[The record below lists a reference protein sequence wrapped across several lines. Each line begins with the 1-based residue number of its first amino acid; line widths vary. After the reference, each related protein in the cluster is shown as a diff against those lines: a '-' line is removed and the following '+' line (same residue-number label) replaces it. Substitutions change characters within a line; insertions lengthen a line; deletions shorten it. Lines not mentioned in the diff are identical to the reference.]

1 MRRSLHNVYCTI
13 GQLDD
18 TVEFVPHRAAEQHA
32 NLFEQKARNM
42 PDQEAS
48 LNLSSAFAVRGK
60 EALEAQYDE
69 WADTYDE
76 DNAAMGFRL
85 PILATALFA
94 RWVPTGGKV
103 LDAGC
108 GTGLAAENLHIL
120 GYRDLVGID
129 LSNNMLGKARETGVF
144 SEVRR
149 MVMGEPLDFSTNS
162 FSGAIVTGV
171 FTEGHAP
178 PSSLDELIR
187 IVKQRGYIVFNVR
200 DDIYEHH
207 GFREKM
213 EKLEADG
220 FWKLAEKSDR
230 FRPFTVSERHVIA
243 RLFAYEI
250 TS

>member
-1 MRRSLHNVYCTI
+1 MR
-13 GQLDD
+13 D
-18 TVEFVPHRAAEQHA
+18 RA
-32 NLFEQKARNM
+32 
-42 PDQEAS
+42 AS
-48 LNLSSAFAVRGK
+48 LNLSSAFSVRGN

-69 WADTYDE
+69 WAETYDE

-85 PILATALFA
+85 PVLAAAVFA
-94 RWVPTGGKV
+94 RWVPTGGKI

-120 GYRDLVGID
+120 GYRDLVGVD
-129 LSNNMLGKARETGVF
+129 LSKNMLDKARETGVF

-149 MVMGEPLDFSTNS
+149 MVMGEHLDFSPNI
-162 FSGAIVTGV
+162 FAGAIVTGV

-178 PSSLDELIR
+178 HSSLYELIR
-187 IVKQRGYIVFNVR
+187 VVKQGGHIVFNVR

-213 EKLEADG
+213 DRLEADG
-220 FWKLAEKSDR
+220 LWKLAEKSDP
-230 FRPFTVSERHVIA
+230 FRPFTVSERHVVA

>member
-1 MRRSLHNVYCTI
+1 
-13 GQLDD
+13 
-18 TVEFVPHRAAEQHA
+18 
-32 NLFEQKARNM
+32 M

-48 LNLSSAFAVRGK
+48 NNLSSAFAARGNDV
-60 EALEAQYDE
+60 LEAKYDE
-69 WADTYDE
+69 WAETYDA

-85 PILATALFA
+85 PVLASAFFA

-108 GTGLAAENLHIL
+108 GTGLAAENLWIL

-129 LSNNMLGKARETGVF
+129 LSNAMLDKARETDVF
-144 SEVRR
+144 SELHR
-149 MVMGEPLDFSTNS
+149 MVMGEMLDFTTDT

-178 PSSLDELIR
+178 HSSFDELIR
-187 IVKQRGYIVFNVR
+187 VVKQGGHIVFNVR
-200 DDIYEHH
+200 EDIYQEH

-213 EKLEADG
+213 DSLEVEG
-220 FWKLAEKSDR
+220 LWKLSERSEA
-230 FRPFTVSERHVIA
+230 FRPFTISEPHVVA
-243 RLFAYEI
+243 RIFAYQV

>member
-1 MRRSLHNVYCTI
+1 
-13 GQLDD
+13 
-18 TVEFVPHRAAEQHA
+18 
-32 NLFEQKARNM
+32 M

-48 LNLSSAFAVRGK
+48 NNLSSAFAVRGN

-69 WADTYDE
+69 WAETYDK
-76 DNAAMGFRL
+76 DNAALGFRL
-85 PILATALFA
+85 PVLATAFFA
-94 RWVPTGGKV
+94 RWVPKGGKV

-129 LSNNMLGKARETGVF
+129 LSNAMLGKARETGVF
-144 SEVRR
+144 SEVHR
-149 MVMGEPLDFSTNS
+149 MVMGEPLDFSSNI

-178 PSSLDELIR
+178 HSSFDELIR
-187 IVKQRGYIVFNVR
+187 VVQSGGHIVFNVR

-213 EKLEADG
+213 DELETDG
-220 FWKLAEKSDR
+220 LWTLAEKSDP
-230 FRPFTVSERHVIA
+230 FRPFTISEPHVIA
-243 RLFAYEI
+243 HIFAYEV

>member
-1 MRRSLHNVYCTI
+1 
-13 GQLDD
+13 
-18 TVEFVPHRAAEQHA
+18 
-32 NLFEQKARNM
+32 M

-48 LNLSSAFAVRGK
+48 SNLSSAFAVRGN

-69 WADTYDE
+69 WAETYDA

-85 PILATALFA
+85 PVLATAFFA
-94 RWVPTGGKV
+94 RWVPTSGKV

-129 LSNNMLGKARETGVF
+129 LSNAMLDKARETGVF
-144 SEVRR
+144 SEVHR
-149 MVMGEPLDFSTNS
+149 MVMGEPLDFSSDT

-178 PSSLDELIR
+178 HSSFDELIR
-187 IVKQRGYIVFNVR
+187 VVKQDGHIVFNVR
-200 DDIYEHH
+200 DDVYEHQ
-207 GFREKM
+207 GFRERM
-213 EKLEADG
+213 DELEADG
-220 FWKLAEKSDR
+220 FWKLAEKSDP
-230 FRPFTVSERHVIA
+230 FNPFTISEPHVVA
-243 RLFAYEI
+243 RIFVYQV

>member
-1 MRRSLHNVYCTI
+1 MS
-13 GQLDD
+13 DED
-18 TVEFVPHRAAEQHA
+18 
-32 NLFEQKARNM
+32 
-42 PDQEAS
+42 AS
-48 LNLSSAFAVRGK
+48 KNLSSAFAVRGN

-69 WADTYDE
+69 WAETYDE

-85 PILATALFA
+85 PVLATAFFA
-94 RWVPTGGKV
+94 RWVPAGGKV

-129 LSNNMLGKARETGVF
+129 LSNAMLDKARETGVF
-144 SEVRR
+144 CELHR
-149 MVMGEPLDFSTNS
+149 MVMGEPLDLPSDN

-178 PSSLDELIR
+178 HSSLDELIR
-187 IVKQRGYIVFNVR
+187 VVEKGGHIVFNVR

-213 EKLEADG
+213 DELEANG
-220 FWKLAEKSDR
+220 LWKLSEKSDA
-230 FRPFTVSERHVIA
+230 FRPFTISETHVVA
-243 RLFAYEI
+243 RIFAYRV

>member
-1 MRRSLHNVYCTI
+1 
-13 GQLDD
+13 
-18 TVEFVPHRAAEQHA
+18 
-32 NLFEQKARNM
+32 M

-48 LNLSSAFAVRGK
+48 MNLSSAFAVRGK
-60 EALEAQYDE
+60 GALERQYDE
-69 WADTYDE
+69 WAETYDE

-85 PILATALFA
+85 PILATAFFA
-94 RWVPTGGKV
+94 RWVPTGGKI

-108 GTGLAAENLHIL
+108 GTGLAAQNLNIL
-120 GYRDLVGID
+120 GYRELVGID
-129 LSNNMLGKARETGVF
+129 LSNNMLKKARETGVF

-149 MVMGEPLDFSTNS
+149 MVMGEQLDFTSNS
-162 FSGAIVTGV
+162 FTGAIVTGV

-187 IVKQRGYIVFNVR
+187 VVVQGGYIVFNVR

-213 EKLEADG
+213 DRLEVDG
-220 FWKLAEKSDR
+220 LWKLAEKSDR
-230 FRPFTVSERHVIA
+230 FRPFTISESHVIA
-243 RLFAYEI
+243 RLFAYEV

>member
-1 MRRSLHNVYCTI
+1 MRCLPHNVYCTT
-13 GQLDD
+13 GQLDE
-18 TVEFVPHRAAEQHA
+18 VILLVPHGAANQHTTFIGKVR
-32 NLFEQKARNM
+32 NLT
-42 PDQEAS
+42 DQEAS
-48 LNLSSAFAVRGK
+48 MNLSSVFAVRGN

-69 WADTYDE
+69 WAETYNE

-85 PILATALFA
+85 PILATAFFA
-94 RWVPTGGKV
+94 RWVPAGGKV

-129 LSNNMLGKARETGVF
+129 LSSNMLEKARKTGVF
-144 SEVRR
+144 SDVRR
-149 MVMGEPLDFSTNS
+149 MVLGEQLDFPTNS
-162 FSGAIVTGV
+162 FSSAIVTGV

-178 PSSLDELIR
+178 PSSLNELIR
-187 IVKQRGYIVFNVR
+187 VVEQGGHIIFNVR
-200 DDIYEHH
+200 DDIYENC

-213 EKLEADG
+213 DGLEAEG
-220 FWKLAEKSDR
+220 LWKLVEKSNR

-243 RLFAYEI
+243 RIFAYKV

>member
-1 MRRSLHNVYCTI
+1 
-13 GQLDD
+13 
-18 TVEFVPHRAAEQHA
+18 
-32 NLFEQKARNM
+32 M

-48 LNLSSAFAVRGK
+48 NNLSSAFAARGNDV
-60 EALEAQYDE
+60 LEAKYDE
-69 WADTYDE
+69 WAETYDA

-85 PILATALFA
+85 PVLASAFFA

-108 GTGLAAENLHIL
+108 GTGLAAENLWIL

-129 LSNNMLGKARETGVF
+129 ISNAMLDKARETDVF
-144 SEVRR
+144 SELHR
-149 MVMGEPLDFSTNS
+149 MVMGEMLDFTTDT

-178 PSSLDELIR
+178 HSSFDELIR
-187 IVKQRGYIVFNVR
+187 VVKQGGYIVFNVR
-200 DDIYEHH
+200 EDIYQEH

-213 EKLEADG
+213 DSLEVEG
-220 FWKLAEKSDR
+220 LWKLSERSEA
-230 FRPFTVSERHVIA
+230 FRPFTISEPHVVA
-243 RLFAYEI
+243 RIFAYQV